1 MRSDWKCVEIS
12 TKSSQSALAD
22 LCWKQGLSRNFLHY
36 EHVCIHAGVCVCVEI
51 FLLSSRPPHFYKAHC
66 RQYSSG
72 TTASLELQAPGK
84 PCADGL
90 GLGMPPPP
98 PRKGIS
104 FALHSMASLVFF
116 RMWSVDHLH
125 QDHHLGFSFPAHS
138 WVHALDLP
146 NKKRCGQGLG
156 LCCNRVRMDLRALK
170 V

>member
-98 PRKGIS
+98 APQRNQLCFAFHGQSRVFQDVVCGPPASGSPPGI
-104 FALHSMASLVFF
+104 FF
-116 RMWSVDHLH
+116 SSTF
-125 QDHHLGFSFPAHS
+125 LGP
-138 WVHALDLP
+138 
-146 NKKRCGQGLG
+146 CLG
-156 LCCNRVRMDLRALK
+156 LAK
-170 V
+170 